1 MNKYKIS
8 SLTFSLI
15 FMCMLNSSLLGIIF
29 PYILHTSKTSFYIS
43 LGISFI
49 VGLIL
54 IFIYLK
60 IFNFMPDKDIFK
72 KIEAIFP
79 KWLSQLISI
88 IIILLVFCITTIIT
102 WRLVTFISSEFLV
115 ETPNL
120 FIGLLIAAPL
130 LYAGSTDFDVIG
142 RLATFC
148 LGVAFLLLTFN
159 IISLFSQVDI
169 NNLKPLLNF
178 DLLHTGKS
186 VIVFSFIVLVP
197 AFLTLIIPKSNI
209 TNPNKIT
216 KSILSAYT
224 LEMIS
229 IFLIFFIIV
238 SVLGIDIANIYTF
251 PSYVVLKTL
260 SVLSFIQNTENIS
273 ILVWVL
279 LMTFAGSFCLL
290 FMKAGIKNVFK
301 LDKKKTQIFSLLFIF
316 LPFLGIVLYMLPFEI
331 YLNKFKY
338 VSIPLIFNISIF
350 TIFILVLII
359 GKIVNKFKKI
369 TN

>member
-1 MNKYKIS
+1 MNKYKLS

-29 PYILHTSKTSFYIS
+29 PYLLHEAKTSFYLT

-49 VGLIL
+49 IGLIL

-60 IFNFMPDKDIFK
+60 IFNFLPDKDIFK

-79 KWLSQLISI
+79 KWIGKIITILLMTLVFCLTI
-88 IIILLVFCITTIIT
+88 III

-130 LYAGSTDFDVIG
+130 LYASLTDFDVIG

-148 LGVAFLLLTFN
+148 LAVAFLLLMFN

-169 NNLKPLLNF
+169 TNLKPLLNF
-178 DLLHTGKS
+178 DVTHTSKS
-186 VIVFSFIVLVP
+186 VTALTFIILTP
-197 AFLTLIIPKSNI
+197 GFLTLVIPKSNI
-209 TNPNKIT
+209 TNPSKIT
-216 KSILSAYT
+216 RSILIAYT

-229 IFLIFFIIV
+229 IFLISFIIV
-238 SVLGIDIANIYTF
+238 TVLGIDIANLYTF

-331 YLNKFKY
+331 YLNKYKY
-338 VSIPLIFNISIF
+338 VSIPLILNISIF

-369 TN
+369 TD